1 MRGDPV
7 IDFVAIDR
15 GNKPSNNAGSFQ
27 PPPTI
32 SSTAMTAV
40 LLCNDRP
47 SLTTR
52 KLAGSSAS
60 KPTAFNASAPS
71 PDWTGTKRTRSL
83 SRRAIH
89 ATEPLRRWHSS
100 SSPLSAPARLQTP
113 TRAPVHRYLQI
124 RNMFVPFCPPV
135 TPFVLQRALIRETS
149 GHLNATVAPGGQLA
163 PNTTDVANKQL
174 RLGNVRNCHPIPA
187 LPHRRTPMKRSV
199 FSVALSSLMVV
210 AVCGTTQAAY
220 YHHRLD
226 QITDTKGA

>member
-15 GNKPSNNAGSFQ
+15 GNKSSNNAGRFQ

-40 LLCNDRP
+40 LFCNDRP

-71 PDWTGTKRTRSL
+71 PDWTGTKCTRSL

-89 ATEPLRRWHSS
+89 ATEPLRRWHSP

-113 TRAPVHRYLQI
+113 TRAPVHRYFEQANSQHVRTILPS
-124 RNMFVPFCPPV
+124 RDPFC
-135 TPFVLQRALIRETS
+135 TTARIDTR
-149 GHLNATVAPGGQLA
+149 GQADIFL
-163 PNTTDVANKQL
+163 TL
-174 RLGNVRNCHPIPA
+174 RLSDQGCGNECSDFIARA
-187 LPHRRTPMKRSV
+187 
-199 FSVALSSLMVV
+199 
-210 AVCGTTQAAY
+210 GAAKLET
-220 YHHRLD
+220 RLD
-226 QITDTKGA
+226 R